1 MSIKFKGNSDEL
13 RVYCWTRVDKYY
25 SKYKGINIYMVAA
38 NTIGEALD
46 MILDKYGQNK
56 WVEKTRQD
64 FRRQDHYDAW
74 IDHNRSKEYAKYI
87 KAIDKERETI
97 ISQIKEVPGTR
108 YAGNPGVILELRK
121 LLQIQN

>member
-13 RVYCWTRVDKYY
+13 RVYSWTRVDKYY
-25 SKYKGINIYMVAA
+25 NEYKGINIYMVAA

-64 FRRQDHYDAW
+64 FRRQDHYDAR
-74 IDHNRSKEYAKYI
+74 IDHYRSKEYAKYI
-87 KAIDKERETI
+87 KARDKEREPI
-97 ISQIKEVPGTR
+97 ISQIKEVPCTR
-108 YAGNPGVILELRK
+108 YAGNPGVYHTEYIKFR
-121 LLQIQN
+121 